1 MFAAPSRSGIGTGQ
15 ADCAVTGREYNPHS
29 YSLKVLSKTDNMAQ
43 GTAVKEDVSPELVV
57 LTLKTIAEKQPE
69 T

>member
-1 MFAAPSRSGIGTGQ
+1 
-15 ADCAVTGREYNPHS
+15 
-29 YSLKVLSKTDNMAQ
+29 MAQ

-57 LTLKTIAEKQPE
+57 LTLKTVAEKQPE